1 MKNVQNSLHERGKP
15 VLYMKLLKALYGC
28 MQSALLWY
36 QTFSTKLSKMG
47 FKLNLYDPCV
57 ANLDI
62 NGHQCIVCWYVDDVK
77 ISLIDSRV
85 VDQVIESLEDEFGKL
100 TVTRGRKHT
109 YVGMNIEF
117 TDDGNVVIEMINY
130 LKELERT

>member
-1 MKNVQNSLHERGKP
+1 M
-15 VLYMKLLKALYGC
+15 
-28 MQSALLWY
+28 
-36 QTFSTKLSKMG
+36 
-47 FKLNLYDPCV
+47 
-57 ANLDI
+57 
-62 NGHQCIVCWYVDDVK
+62 
-77 ISLIDSRV
+77 
-85 VDQVIESLEDEFGKL
+85 DQVIESLEDEFGKL